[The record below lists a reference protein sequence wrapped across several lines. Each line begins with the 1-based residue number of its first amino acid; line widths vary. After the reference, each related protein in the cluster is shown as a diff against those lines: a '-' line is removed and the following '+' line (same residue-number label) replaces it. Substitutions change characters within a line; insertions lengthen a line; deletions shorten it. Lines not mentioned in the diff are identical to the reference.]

1 MIYHAPQQ
9 IEPKM
14 EEEVNLDKKQT
25 MNVISKVALVKA
37 ENTYWILRCI
47 VSTVSKPSADWKQF
61 SPALIICNVLDVP

>member
-1 MIYHAPQQ
+1 MTYHAPQQ
-9 IEPKM
+9 IESKM

-47 VSTVSKPSADWKQF
+47 VSTVSKPSAD
-61 SPALIICNVLDVP
+61 